1 MKRLFLTTSVCF
13 LLLGNASEK
22 AFAGNYGMAGCGLGS
37 QIPAWKN
44 DIGQVLAATTN
55 VATSSQTLGITSG
68 TSNCTN
74 DGVVRSEKA
83 QKLFV
88 YYNYPTLV
96 LDFSRGEGERLQALA
111 TLMGCPLHSK
121 ELGQITKS
129 RLPQILTEGSRTDS
143 DLLLANV
150 QELVKKDAT
159 LSKVCNF

>member
-1 MKRLFLTTSVCF
+1 MNRFFSALILVQLTALSVSQ
-13 LLLGNASEK
+13 LY
-22 AFAGNYGMAGCGLGS
+22 AGNYGMAGCGLGS

-88 YYNYPTLV
+88 HYNYPTLI

-121 ELGQITKS
+121 ELGLVTKS
-129 RLPQILTEGSRTDS
+129 QLSQILTSGTKTDS
-143 DLLLANV
+143 DLILSNV
-150 QELVKKDAT
+150 QELVKKDPI
-159 LSKVCNF
+159 LSKACNF